1 VSDERRDLAT
11 MRAQR
16 DEARAEVQRLKNR
29 LRAIADCQEHRC
41 SLCLSCMEAAGV
53 TIRGLAKTA

>member
-1 VSDERRDLAT
+1 MSDERRDLAT

-41 SLCLSCMEAAGV
+41 SLCLAW
-53 TIRGLAKTA
+53 